1 MQLVRGLG
9 NLKSDARGSA
19 LAIGNFDG
27 VHLGHQALV
36 RAVAERAS
44 VHGTRRTV
52 LTFDP
57 YPREYLEPRLA
68 PPRLMRVSEKCLA
81 LAALGVER
89 LVVVRFD
96 EAVRQQDPEEFVR
109 RVLVGAARVR
119 TVVVGEGFRFGRD
132 RNGSVATLREAG
144 AAYGFEV
151 CTVPPVEVDGARV
164 SSTRLRAALAA
175 GDLATAERLLGRPYT
190 ICGRV
195 VAGARLGRTLGFPTA
210 NLRLH
215 REKLP
220 LDGIF
225 AVRVRIGAETR
236 ARDGVASLGTRPTVD
251 GVEPLLEA
259 HLFDFGGDLY
269 GRRLAVEF
277 VARLRGEERFA
288 SLDDL
293 TRQMHRDAAR
303 AREIL
308 GARAA

>member
-19 LAIGNFDG
+19 VAIGNFDG

-36 RAVAERAS
+36 QAVAERARVLGAS
-44 VHGTRRTV
+44 RTV

-57 YPREYLEPRLA
+57 YPREFLEPALA

-89 LVVVRFD
+89 LVVMRFD
-96 EAVRQQDPEEFVR
+96 EGVRRQEPDEFVR
-109 RVLVGAARVR
+109 RVLVEAARVR
-119 TVVVGEGFRFGRD
+119 SVVVGEGFRFGRD
-132 RNGSVATLREAG
+132 RNGSVATLKAAG
-144 AAYGFEV
+144 AAHGFEV
-151 CTVPPVEVDGARV
+151 CTVPAVEVDGARV
-164 SSTRLRAALAA
+164 SSTRLRAALGA
-175 GDLATAERLLGRPYT
+175 GDLRTAERLLGRPYT
-190 ICGRV
+190 LCGRV
-195 VAGARLGRTLGFPTA
+195 VAGAKLGRTLGFPTA

-215 REKLP
+215 RAKLP

-225 AVRVRIGAETR
+225 AVRVRIGAERLAR
-236 ARDGVASLGTRPTVD
+236 AGVASLGTRPTVA
-251 GVEPLLEA
+251 GVEPLLEV

-288 SLDDL
+288 SLDLL
-293 TRQMHRDAAR
+293 TQQMHRDAAR

-308 GARAA
+308 GACAA